1 MDDDWLDDLLETLGG
16 MEEDYPLDEIFRLL
30 SDQYVRYTLDYL
42 SASSTTSLGELADII
57 AGLEAVEQ
65 ETIITPVDHD
75 RIRIRLY
82 HVVLP
87 QLDECGY
94 IQFDATDRTIEQS
107 NVPSPVVA
115 LLDEIP

>member
-1 MDDDWLDDLLETLGG
+1 MGDDWLEDFMETIGG
-16 MEEDYPLDEIFRLL
+16 MEEEYPLDEIFRLL

-42 SASSTTSLGELADII
+42 SASSTTSLDELTDVI

-65 ETIITPVDHD
+65 EAIITPVEHD

-87 QLDECGY
+87 QLDECGFV
-94 IQFDATDRTIEQS
+94 QFDATDKTIEQS